1 MIGACM
7 LWVGW
12 FGFNGGSALAA
23 DSTASM
29 AILVTHIAASLEL
42 FMDCH

>member
-23 DSTASM
+23 DSTVSS
-29 AILVTHIAASLEL
+29 AILVTHVADSSEL
-42 FMDCH
+42 YLGP